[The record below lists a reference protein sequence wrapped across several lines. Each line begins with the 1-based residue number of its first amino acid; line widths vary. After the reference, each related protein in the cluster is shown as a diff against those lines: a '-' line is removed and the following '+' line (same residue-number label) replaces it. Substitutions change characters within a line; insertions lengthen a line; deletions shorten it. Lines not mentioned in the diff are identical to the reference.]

1 VGDTQH
7 NWTIR
12 VPVLWSRRIWRWR
25 WTQKAVALAGA
36 KYFGFAF
43 RTNRPVVPPEE
54 IYALVEPDLP
64 IILVMWH
71 GQHFLAPFIR
81 RPADKSKAL
90 ISHHSD
96 GEMTALTAERLGVE
110 VIRGSGDPHGRFD
123 RKGGVAAFFQMIEAL
138 KEGYTVALTA
148 DVPKIPRFASPGLV
162 KLASVS
168 GRPIYPLALATSR
181 RFVLTNWDRTTIN
194 LPFGR
199 LGVALGEPV
208 RVPAQIDDASLERA
222 RLAAE
227 ISLNEATDRAYA
239 LADGKLDGSSK

>member
-1 VGDTQH
+1 M
-7 NWTIR
+7 
-12 VPVLWSRRIWRWR
+12 PVLWSRRIWRQR
-25 WTQKAVALAGA
+25 WTQKAVALVGA
-36 KYFGFAF
+36 NYFRFVF
-43 RTNRPVVPPEE
+43 RSNRPIVPPEQF
-54 IYALVEPDLP
+54 YALAEPDLP

-81 RPADKSKAL
+81 RPTDKSKVL
-90 ISHHSD
+90 VSHHRD
-96 GEMTALTAERLGVE
+96 GEMTTLTAERLGVE

-148 DVPKIPRFASPGLV
+148 DVPKIPRIASPGLI

-168 GRPIYPLALATSR
+168 GRPIYPIALATSR

-208 RVPAQIDDASLERA
+208 RVPAQIDDETLERA
-222 RLAAE
+222 RLAVE

-239 LADGKLDGSSK
+239 LADGKSDGSSK